1 MANCLLNKNLTKTD
15 FCGYSLKQITDIYL
29 ANYSEVVS
37 KDPAATGTT
46 AVEGKF
52 TLEMDTDGYTV
63 KKITATANSGGTS
76 PKFAR
81 VEPAKDSSSYNDD
94 LVVGGNGSKYRTH
107 SITFSFN
114 GAYSAVLAEV
124 LDSLSLGRFIA
135 VLKLSDNSYVMLGR
149 LTGLEA
155 SAASSLSEA
164 AADGMNGINVTLECN
179 TVEPALVLSPD
190 AVTTLLA
197 NVVTDAAGDEGE

>member
-29 ANYSEVVS
+29 ANYDEVVS
-37 KDPAATGTT
+37 FDSEATGTT
-46 AVEGKF
+46 AEGKIAIQ
-52 TLEMDTDGYTV
+52 MDADGYTV
-63 KKITATANSGGTS
+63 KTMTATASTGGTT

-114 GAYSAVLAEV
+114 GAYSAELAEV
-124 LDSLSLGRFIA
+124 LDDLSLGRFIA
-135 VLKLSDNSYVMLGR
+135 VLKLSDNSYIMLGR

-164 AADGMNGINVTLECN
+164 AADGQNGINVTLECN
-179 TVEPALVLSPD
+179 TVEPALVLSTE
-190 AVTTLLA
+190 AVKTLLA
-197 NVVTDAAGDEGE
+197 NVVTDAGE

>member
-37 KDPAATGTT
+37 KDPAATGAT

-52 TLEMDTDGYTV
+52 TIEMDTDGYTV
-63 KKITATANSGGTS
+63 KKITATTGGTS

-114 GAYSAVLAEV
+114 GAYSAVLAEI
-124 LDSLSLGRFIA
+124 LDDLSLGRFIA
-135 VLKLSDNSYVMLGR
+135 VLKLSDNSYIMLGR

-197 NVVTDAAGDEGE
+197 NVVTDAEADGGE